1 MGWLRSSEVIFSGGS
16 EIIIFLWLFF
26 LYFSVILFSSLIF
39 RFVYDYSLPLLE
51 SYSKEIV

>member
-51 SYSKEIV
+51 